1 MEIQALLNQARDALT
16 VKRVFG
22 EPIERDGVTIIPV
35 AKVMGGAGGGAGS
48 SSGEEAGSGS
58 GGGFGIRAVPAGVYV
73 VRGDTVRWEPALD
86 LNRVILGGQFVA
98 VVLFLV
104 IRSLASVLARR
115 RDA

>member
-86 LNRVILGGQFVA
+86 LNRVILGGQVVA
-98 VVLFLV
+98 VVLLMIV
-104 IRSLASVLARR
+104 RSILKSRATRS
-115 RDA
+115 